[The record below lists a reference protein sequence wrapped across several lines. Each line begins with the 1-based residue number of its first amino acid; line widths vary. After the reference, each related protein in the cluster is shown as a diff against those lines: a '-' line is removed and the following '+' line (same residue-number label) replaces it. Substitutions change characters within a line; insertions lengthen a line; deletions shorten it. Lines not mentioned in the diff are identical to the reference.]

1 MNQCDVCKDETLP
14 DIDNPICQICGYAPK
29 EKTIKDKDACKK
41 HYEGLKNHRYNWVEA
56 VQFLGR
62 IEEFTRHSR
71 AAIGRLVDIARST
84 VTQDIQLA
92 QGLKDRPELKKIA
105 SKVTAHETLN
115 QTFKTKALD
124 EEEKLHRNLYNNW
137 DKTPFAEEWEL
148 VRTGSSAG
156 KLNTDK
162 IGELDMLA
170 KNKSGNKWLV
180 IELKKGP
187 GSDKTIGQ
195 ILRYMGWVKEKKA
208 GEKDSVEGLIICG
221 EYHLAMDYALMCLF
235 QSNRPRIPF
244 HSGHLFHLNPAT
256 LSERSDAVFF
266 VFTLPFPILSS
277 LSFSFSLIL
286 LSIEFYGR
294 CEPGGP
300 GWHRQGLGRQSVH
313 ASVQPATDW

>member
-156 KLNTDK
+156 KLNTDE

-221 EYHLAMDYALMCLF
+221 EYHLAMDYALMCSPLIKAKIYRYNEGELKF
-235 QSNRPRIPF
+235 LDFDKNVYAHDALDS
-244 HSGHLFHLNPAT
+244 LNPEIRKKVIET
-256 LSERSDAVFF
+256 LK
-266 VFTLPFPILSS
+266 TMK
-277 LSFSFSLIL
+277 
-286 LSIEFYGR
+286 
-294 CEPGGP
+294 
-300 GWHRQGLGRQSVH
+300 
-313 ASVQPATDW
+313 

>member
-1 MNQCDVCKDETLP
+1 MKTPSGELFMNQCDVCKDETLP

-221 EYHLAMDYALMCLF
+221 EYHLAMDYALMCSPLIKAKIYRYNEGELKF
-235 QSNRPRIPF
+235 LDFDKNVYAHDALDS
-244 HSGHLFHLNPAT
+244 LNPEIRKKVIET
-256 LSERSDAVFF
+256 LK
-266 VFTLPFPILSS
+266 TMK
-277 LSFSFSLIL
+277 
-286 LSIEFYGR
+286 
-294 CEPGGP
+294 
-300 GWHRQGLGRQSVH
+300 
-313 ASVQPATDW
+313 

>member
-1 MNQCDVCKDETLP
+1 MKTPSGELFMNQCDVCKDETLP

-156 KLNTDK
+156 KLNTDE

-221 EYHLAMDYALMCLF
+221 EYHLAMDYALMCSPLIKAKIYRYNEGELKF
-235 QSNRPRIPF
+235 LDFDKNVYAHDALDS
-244 HSGHLFHLNPAT
+244 LNPEIRKKVIET
-256 LSERSDAVFF
+256 LK
-266 VFTLPFPILSS
+266 TMK
-277 LSFSFSLIL
+277 
-286 LSIEFYGR
+286 
-294 CEPGGP
+294 
-300 GWHRQGLGRQSVH
+300 
-313 ASVQPATDW
+313 

>member
-1 MNQCDVCKDETLP
+1 MNHCDVCKNETLP
-14 DIDNPICQICGYAPK
+14 DIDNPICQICGYAPR
-29 EKTIKDKDACKK
+29 EKTIKDKNACKK
-41 HYEGLKNHRYNWVEA
+41 HYENLKNNRYKWVET

-71 AAIGRLVDIARST
+71 AAIGRLINIARST

-105 SKVTAHETLN
+105 SKVTARDTLN
-115 QTFKTKALD
+115 QTFKIKALD

-137 DKTPFAEEWEL
+137 GKTPFAEEWEL

-156 KLNTDK
+156 KLNTDE

-187 GSDKTIGQ
+187 GADRTIGQ

-221 EYHLAMDYALMCLF
+221 EYHLAMDYALTC
-235 QSNRPRIPF
+235 SPF
-244 HSGHLFHLNPAT
+244 IKAKIYRYDDEGELKFLDFDKNVYAH
-256 LSERSDAVFF
+256 DA
-266 VFTLPFPILSS
+266 LDS
-277 LSFSFSLIL
+277 LDPEIRKKV
-286 LSIEFYGR
+286 IEN
-294 CEPGGP
+294 
-300 GWHRQGLGRQSVH
+300 LK
-313 ASVQPATDW
+313 TMK